1 MSILHSWNL
10 KAAIGTMPVIGSLSL
25 EGLCYNVSIIFM
37 TNLCVMQVTGYYV
50 PKWTIMYNKYK
61 EGGSDT
67 NMSVPELQYLML
79 PYDPQADTINA
90 YMALARQFGYMV
102 LFVVAFPGAPI
113 FAYISNYAQIRIDGF
128 KFLNTY
134 QRILPGGAQDI
145 GTWQLVFT
153 IFCGAAVMTNMAIV
167 VFVMDTFDVYADLHN
182 LTYFK
187 AWMFILGQYGLFGL
201 MAILAILVPDCPYD
215 VEIQLQR
222 NTFINDKLIDKV
234 ADEDETVV
242 QSLS

>member
-1 MSILHSWNL
+1 
-10 KAAIGTMPVIGSLSL
+10 
-25 EGLCYNVSIIFM
+25 
-37 TNLCVMQVTGYYV
+37 
-50 PKWTIMYNKYK
+50 
-61 EGGSDT
+61 
-67 NMSVPELQYLML
+67 
-79 PYDPQADTINA
+79 
-90 YMALARQFGYMV
+90 MV

-242 QSLS
+242 LDHKKVDLTINPRDDGLYYKDVAEVWKTAN